1 MCGLIQFD
9 TKKFDPYNFLF
20 NRLNIKIYGS
30 AMDEDL
36 NPKVEVRGS
45 SLCFYN
51 V

>member
-9 TKKFDPYNFLF
+9 TKKFDCYNFLF
-20 NRLNIKIYGS
+20 NRLNIKKYGS

-45 SLCFYN
+45 SPCFYN